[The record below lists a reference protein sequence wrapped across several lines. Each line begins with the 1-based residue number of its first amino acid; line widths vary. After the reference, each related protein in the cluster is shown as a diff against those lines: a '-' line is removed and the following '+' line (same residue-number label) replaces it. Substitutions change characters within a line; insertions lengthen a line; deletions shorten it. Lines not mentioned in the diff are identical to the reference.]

1 MCVLQIQSSIYPE
14 VYDIL
19 TGISY
24 RAIRKSPQRC
34 RPREN
39 DFRKTRDIIFQGF
52 SQEAIEIVK
61 PPCGAKEKQQA
72 KVKTTPSL
80 ALEGKPEAPENR
92 LSEGAGPA
100 G

>member
-1 MCVLQIQSSIYPE
+1 MHALLAYLMLRPKANE
-14 VYDIL
+14 VV
-19 TGISY
+19 
-24 RAIRKSPQRC
+24 
-34 RPREN
+34 
-39 DFRKTRDIIFQGF
+39 QGF